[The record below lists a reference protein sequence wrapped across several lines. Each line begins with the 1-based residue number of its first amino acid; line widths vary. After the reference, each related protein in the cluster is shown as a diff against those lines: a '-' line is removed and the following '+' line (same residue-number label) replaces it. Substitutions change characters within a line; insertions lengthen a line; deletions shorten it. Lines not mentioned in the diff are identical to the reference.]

1 MNDITELE
9 RRITAALD
17 RIGTGLDG
25 LEAPAP
31 AGPDPAELQNSLDI
45 AAARVEE
52 LEKELSDLKAARGE
66 MDALKQALSDEK
78 LANAQ
83 LEERMKSVRETA
95 DRHTSAM
102 DIQALEQQKSTAKLD
117 SDLQRLRRAAEELRA
132 SNLSLRSA
140 MEQGL
145 SEPHLIN
152 KAMLAELETIRATRA
167 VEMAQADAVLAAL
180 DPLVKRAA
188 QEAAKADG
196 DKENSDA

>member
-1 MNDITELE
+1 MSDITELE

-31 AGPDPAELQNSLDI
+31 AGPDPAEMQNSLDI

-52 LEKELSDLKAARGE
+52 LEKELSDLKAASAD
-66 MDALKQALSDEK
+66 MDALKQSLSDEK

-83 LEERMKSVRETA
+83 LEERMKSVRDTA
-95 DRHTSAM
+95 DRHASAM
-102 DIQALEQQKSTAKLD
+102 DIQALEQQKATAKLD
-117 SDLQRLRRAAEELRA
+117 SDLQRLRRAAEDLRA
-132 SNLSLRSA
+132 SNLSLRNA
-140 MEQGL
+140 MQDGL

-152 KAMLAELETIRATRA
+152 KAMLAELETLRATRA

-188 QEAAKADG
+188 QEAAKSADEEEG
-196 DKENSDA
+196 SDA

>member
-1 MNDITELE
+1 
-9 RRITAALD
+9 
-17 RIGTGLDG
+17 
-25 LEAPAP
+25 
-31 AGPDPAELQNSLDI
+31 
-45 AAARVEE
+45 
-52 LEKELSDLKAARGE
+52 
-66 MDALKQALSDEK
+66 
-78 LANAQ
+78 
-83 LEERMKSVRETA
+83 
-95 DRHTSAM
+95 
-102 DIQALEQQKSTAKLD
+102 
-117 SDLQRLRRAAEELRA
+117 
-132 SNLSLRSA
+132 